1 MGPLRAARY
10 ALPPRAPVPFRLRD
24 GGAAPRTVV
33 GRWLVAFFPPF
44 SLLLFFYKTPGAS
57 SPQPAAGYPLSARG
71 LFFFFFFLFG
81 FLFLSFFLLS
91 FLSSFLFLFFFL
103 FPFCFFFF
111 LEELC
116 SQTNPTEGQRPRC
129 PPRRGRP
136 GPGPKLPAPLRPAP
150 TLRSFYLFN
159 LI

>member
-91 FLSSFLFLFFFL
+91 FLSSFLFLFFF
-103 FPFCFFFF
+103 PFSFLFFFF
-111 LEELC
+111 
-116 SQTNPTEGQRPRC
+116 
-129 PPRRGRP
+129 PRRTLQPNKPHGGAEAALPSPP
-136 GPGPKLPAPLRPAP
+136 GPPGAGTNTARSAPPGPYAPL
-150 TLRSFYLFN
+150 FLF
-159 LI
+159 I

>member
-91 FLSSFLFLFFFL
+91 FLSSFLFLFFSFFL
-103 FPFCFFFF
+103 SVFFFSSKNF
-111 LEELC
+111 AAK
-116 SQTNPTEGQRPRC
+116 QT
-129 PPRRGRP
+129 PRRGR
-136 GPGPKLPAPLRPAP
+136 GRAALPAGAARGRDQHCPLRSARP
-150 TLRSFYLFN
+150 LRSALSIYL
-159 LI
+159 I

>member
-71 LFFFFFFLFG
+71 LFFFSFSFFLVF
-81 FLFLSFFLLS
+81 FSFLSFS
-91 FLSSFLFLFFFL
+91 FLFFPLFFFFFFPFSFLFFF
-103 FPFCFFFF
+103 F
-111 LEELC
+111 
-116 SQTNPTEGQRPRC
+116 
-129 PPRRGRP
+129 PRRTLQPNKPHGGAEAALPSPP
-136 GPGPKLPAPLRPAP
+136 GPPGAGTKTARSAPPGPYAPL
-150 TLRSFYLFN
+150 FLF
-159 LI
+159 I